1 MSSRYCGVT
10 EMQKSGVLVT
20 GAAGGIGAAAVRTLA
35 ERGYLVFAAVRQDN
49 AASRALASLPNVRL
63 VTMDVTDPDSVAAA
77 AEEVGR
83 QVSTLHAIV
92 NNAGLIVQGPLELVP
107 PAELQRQ
114 FEVNTYGPAYV
125 TQAFLPL
132 LRNGHGRVVNVS
144 APTGRVAMPF
154 LGALSA
160 SKAALEAYTTA
171 LRLELAAWNMPV
183 VVVEPGTTETRI
195 FAKADDAAKTALRE
209 TDPRRTELY
218 RDHLGRVDKSM
229 AAMKPRPVQPVADAI
244 AAAVTDRKPRRRYSV
259 ADARMIGFLLRLP
272 TGLRERLVM
281 SSLGLRGAVAGR

>member
-1 MSSRYCGVT
+1 VT
-10 EMQKSGVLVT
+10 DMEKSAVLVT

-35 ERGYLVFAAVRQDN
+35 GRGYLVFAAVRQDSAMSREL
-49 AASRALASLPNVRL
+49 AALPGVRL

-83 QVSTLHAIV
+83 QVTGLQAVV

-107 PAELQRQ
+107 PAQLQRQ
-114 FEVNTYGPAYV
+114 FEVNTYGPAFV

-132 LRNGHGRVVNVS
+132 LRAGHGRVVNVS

-160 SKAALEAYTTA
+160 SKAALEAFTVA
-171 LRLELAAWNMPV
+171 LRLELEAWNMPV
-183 VVVEPGTTETRI
+183 VVVEPGTTETSI
-195 FAKADDAAKTALRE
+195 FAKADTAAKAALRQ
-209 TDPRRTELY
+209 TDPRRTALY
-218 RDHLGRVDKSM
+218 RDHLARLDKSM
-229 AAMKPRPVQPVADAI
+229 TAMKPRPVQPVADAI
-244 AAAVTDRKPRRRYSV
+244 VAAVTDRKPRRRYSV
-259 ADARMIGFLLRLP
+259 ADARAIGVLLKLP

-281 SSLGLRGAVAGR
+281 NSLGLRGAVAGR

>member
-1 MSSRYCGVT
+1 
-10 EMQKSGVLVT
+10 MQNSAVLVT
-20 GAAGGIGAAAVRTLA
+20 GAAGGIGTAAVHTLA

-49 AASRALASLPNVRL
+49 TASRTLAALPNVRL
-63 VTMDVTDPDSVAAA
+63 VTMDVTDPDSAAAA
-77 AEEVGR
+77 AEDVGR

-107 PAELQRQ
+107 PAQLQQQ

-132 LRNGHGRVVNVS
+132 LRAGHGRVVNVS

-160 SKAALEAYTTA
+160 SKAALEAYTAA

-183 VVVEPGTTETRI
+183 VVVEPGTTETDI
-195 FAKADDAAKTALRE
+195 FAKADTAAKAALRE
-209 TDPRRTELY
+209 TDPRRTALY
-218 RDHLGRVDKSM
+218 RDHLACLDKSM
-229 AAMKPRPVQPVADAI
+229 TAMKPRPVQPVADAI
-244 AAAVTDRKPRRRYSV
+244 AAAVTDRKPQRRYSV
-259 ADARMIGFLLRLP
+259 ADARMISVLLKLP

-281 SSLGLRGAVAGR
+281 GSLGLRGATAG